1 MLAIVQSCDALGN
14 ARLSLRNKFA
24 AGDEVEVVGPDVAAF
39 PMTAPMM
46 RDMDGFDLA
55 APRRPQMEFRMKLP
69 RQVPPL
75 SIIRACRP
83 SS

>member
-1 MLAIVQSCDALGN
+1 M
-14 ARLSLRNKFA
+14 
-24 AGDEVEVVGPDVAAF
+24 VGPDVAAF

-55 APRRPQMEFRMKLP
+55 EPRRPQMEFRMKLP